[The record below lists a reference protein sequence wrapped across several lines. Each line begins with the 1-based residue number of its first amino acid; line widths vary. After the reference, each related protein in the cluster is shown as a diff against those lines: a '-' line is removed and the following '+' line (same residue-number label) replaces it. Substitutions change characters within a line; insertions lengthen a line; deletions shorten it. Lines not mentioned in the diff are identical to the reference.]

1 MHKVARVQF
10 KKFFKMLLKL
20 ILSIGLI
27 GSVLALHNPP
37 LKTKWRPESLSD
49 LILTPFI
56 ADPPP
61 TYRLPNDSFPL
72 EYSLELKTDIDEGKF
87 EFSGRAMIKIQM
99 KVQTQEIVIH
109 SKQQNILK
117 IDLYDQDVINRD
129 EANLTFYQIESHD
142 FLVIDL
148 RRPKRVNEQ
157 FWLDIH
163 YESELR
169 AGGEGFYRG
178 SYVNE
183 QNETVWYATTQFEIY
198 DARHA
203 FPCYDEPG
211 IRAPIKLAISYKE
224 PFYAIANMPPLTTFP
239 DADPKY
245 MKTLFQTTP
254 SMQTYLL
261 AFLISDYKFK
271 EAPSNSTRIPQNIY
285 GIEKAVNDGWAD
297 YAASIAGAVV
307 RELELFTGFQ
317 YPLPK
322 LDHIGECFLGVF
334 V

>member
-1 MHKVARVQF
+1 MWSK
-10 KKFFKMLLKL
+10 LLVSL
-20 ILSIGLI
+20 GLI
-27 GSVLALHNPP
+27 ASVLALHNPP
-37 LKTKWRPESLSD
+37 LITKWRPASADDS
-49 LILTPFI
+49 ILTPYI
-56 ADPPP
+56 VNPPT

-72 EYSLELKTDIDEGKF
+72 EYSLEIKTDIDEGKP

-99 KVQTQEIVIH
+99 RVQSQEIVIH

-117 IDLYDQDVINRD
+117 IDLYDQDVIVRD
-129 EANLTFYQIESHD
+129 EANLTFYPIVSHD

-163 YESELR
+163 YESVLR
-169 AGGEGFYRG
+169 DGGEGFYRG

-183 QNETVWYATTQFEIY
+183 QNQTVWYATTQFEIY

-224 PFYAIANMPPLTTFP
+224 PFYAIANMPPITTFT
-239 DADPKY
+239 DADPRYK
-245 MKTLFQTTP
+245 KTLFQTTP
-254 SMQTYLL
+254 SMQTYLV
-261 AFLISDYKFK
+261 AFLISDYDFK
-271 EAPSNSTRIPQNIY
+271 EAPSGSTRIPQKIY
-285 GIEKAVNDGWAD
+285 GIKKAIDDGWAD
-297 YAASIAGAVV
+297 YAASVAGAVV
-307 RELELFTGFQ
+307 RELELFTGFN

-322 LDHIGECFLGVF
+322 LDHIGKRKIF
-334 V
+334 